1 MSAPSGPHRRY
12 NPLLDEWVLCSP
24 HRLER
29 PWQGQTETSVRETLP
44 AYDPDCYLCP
54 GNARA
59 KGEKNPGYATTFAFD
74 NDFPALL
81 ASSTENGPDDGLLV
95 ARAEA
100 GRCRVLCFTPY
111 HDLSLARMS
120 EAAIRNVV
128 ELWAEEHQALARD
141 GRFAYV
147 QLFENKGALMG
158 CSNPH
163 PHCQVWATEHVPTLP
178 ARKLERQRVFFEKNG
193 RDLLGAVLE
202 RELRER
208 ERVVCEN
215 AHWVC
220 VVPFWAVWPFETMLL
235 PRRAVGDIAS
245 LSAPEREALAAIVRR
260 LTVRYDN
267 LFECSFPYSMGW
279 HSRPCDGAE
288 HPYWRLHATWL
299 PPLLRSATVRKF
311 LVGYELTAEP
321 QRDLS
326 AEDAARRLRETSERH
341 YLDR

>member
-220 VVPFWAVWPFETMLL
+220 VVPFWAVWPFETLLL
-235 PRRAVGDIAS
+235 PKRTAARLPDLDGEARA
-245 LSAPEREALAAIVRR
+245 ALADALKEL
-260 LTVRYDN
+260 LTRYDA
-267 LFECSFPYSMGW
+267 LYGVPFPYSMGW
-279 HSRPCDGAE
+279 HQAPFDGISVE
-288 HPYWRLHATWL
+288 PWLLHAHFY
-299 PPLLRSATVRKF
+299 PPLLRSTHVRKF
-311 LVGYELTAEP
+311 MVGYELLAEP
-321 QRDLS
+321 QRDLT
-326 AEDAARRLRETSERH
+326 AEEAAATLRAA
-341 YLDR
+341 L